1 MQPAGAAGPA
11 GLHGKERMYTLR
23 LRRLLNLLRLLD
35 VVAAEPLLQI
45 GLWRR
50 AVTARRASGPR
61 AGYSERP
68 AS

>member
-1 MQPAGAAGPA
+1 
-11 GLHGKERMYTLR
+11 MYTLR